1 MQRLRNN
8 DRGAT
13 AAIVALLMVPLVA
26 VAAIAIDVAAMYA
39 DEQQLQTGADAGAIA
54 AAQDCARGEC
64 ELAPATAQAMAVA
77 NINDGDA
84 TGTVVALDEAAGTV
98 TVETT
103 TVREHWFAPV
113 LGIDQ
118 TPIAA
123 RASARWGYPTGGQ
136 AMLPLIFSRCELTT
150 QLGGDL
156 EAGTVDSSP
165 RTILFP
171 KHSGSDCYG
180 QSGNPIPGGFGWL
193 RPSGECGQTVTV
205 IDGWASSDTGNTPPS
220 DCVPEDFGKWV
231 GQTVFL
237 PVFDDMSGTGANG
250 AYRVYGYAAFEL
262 TSYYFAGQ
270 YRFPYTDAP
279 CDGSDRCIGGRF
291 TRFVDLSDDFDFSPD
306 APNLGAAVV
315 ALTE

>member
-1 MQRLRNN
+1 MQRLRND

-13 AAIVALLMVPLVA
+13 AAIVALLMVPLLA
-26 VAAIAIDVAAMYA
+26 VAAIAVDVAAMHA
-39 DEQQLQTGADAGAIA
+39 DKQQLQTGADAA
-54 AAQDCARGEC
+54 ALAVAQECARGNC
-64 ELAPATAQAMAVA
+64 DAAATTAQALAEA
-77 NINDGDA
+77 NKNDGDA
-84 TGTVVALDEAAGTV
+84 TAVVTALDEAAGTV

-113 LGIDQ
+113 IGIDE

-136 AMLPLIFSRCELTT
+136 SLLPLIFSRCELAA

-156 EAGTVDSSP
+156 GMGDSTP

-171 KHSGSDCYG
+171 KHSDTGCSPN
-180 QSGNPIPGGFGWL
+180 SGNPIPGGFGWL
-193 RPSGECGQTVTV
+193 RPTGECGQTVTV
-205 IDGWASSDTGNTPPS
+205 VDGWASSDPGNTTPN
-220 DCVPEDFGKWV
+220 DCVPEDFAKWV
-231 GQTVFL
+231 DQTVIL
-237 PVFDDMSGTGANG
+237 PVFDDQSGNGNNG

-262 TSYYFAGQ
+262 TGYYFAGQ
-270 YRFPYTDAP
+270 YRHPYASPP
-279 CDGSDRCIGGRF
+279 CGGNDRCIRGSF